1 MAPKMAMKR
10 LKRELSNLQSRPA
23 PDVIATPDEANIL
36 EWSFVIRGPS
46 ETPYEGGV
54 YLGRIVFPPEY
65 PMRPPS
71 IYMLTPS
78 GRFQTSTKICMSMT
92 DFHPESWNPMWS
104 ITTIIQGLQSF
115 MANDELTTGGLSA
128 SESDRKK
135 LAKLSMAFNQKM
147 YPNIFEGDIQ
157 AALEAANRACCE
169 VEKVSAQR
177 HNNFVLKTHS

>member
-1 MAPKMAMKR
+1 MAPTMATKR
-10 LKRELSNLQSRPA
+10 LRRELYNLRTRPA

-36 EWSFVIRGPS
+36 EWSFVFRGPL
-46 ETPYEGGV
+46 ETPYEGGI

-104 ITTIIQGLQSF
+104 VATIIQGLQSF

-135 LAKLSMAFNQKM
+135 FAKLSMAFNQMM
-147 YPNIFEGDIQ
+147 YPNIFEGGIQ
-157 AALEAANRACCE
+157 ASLEATNRACRK
-169 VEKVSAQR
+169 VEKENAQR
-177 HNNFVLKTHS
+177 HSSFVYKTRQ